1 MRRLLPLLFLL
12 TLAAPVRAEITA
24 VVWSAEMRP
33 YVTDW
38 QTEVARRYDDAVVVF
53 CHGDDREGRWVFVPD
68 RPWAVEPVAD
78 AIVRLRRS
86 PVVGSRRIVL
96 VTCNPGGYAL
106 PRESGPVT
114 FLSTPNLIRFRP
126 DKSFV
131 PAVWSRPYTG
141 NVFELAEQD

>member
-1 MRRLLPLLFLL
+1 MRRLLPVLFLL

-38 QTEVARRYDDAVVVF
+38 QTEVARRYGDAVVVF
-53 CHGDDREGRWVFVPD
+53 CHGDDREGRWVFTPD

-86 PVVGSRRIVL
+86 PVVGNRRIVL
-96 VTCNPGGYAL
+96 VTCNPGRYWL
-106 PRESGPVT
+106 PRDSGPVSFCSRGDVYLRT
-114 FLSTPNLIRFRP
+114 DKATMRRP
-126 DKSFV
+126 RD
-131 PAVWSRPYTG
+131 ATG